1 MRFGLLLILLLFA
14 GCQGERD
21 LVDESKKPSPSSLD
35 LEPLHVAIEP
45 TLLPV
50 IKEEL
55 YGRWKI
61 TSLNNWGSG
70 DDIWF
75 TDDTTLFSFRCN
87 QMSVSGKL
95 SSEGKWHV
103 PLESFATTEAGCQ
116 GEKGEQDKALLSL
129 MIGPTNIERIGTS
142 LNGFKFFT
150 DDHVMMIERIGSGS
164 NIRPLSNDVLIG
176 QWDVLRFDDFVPKS
190 RLNVEGKRWASV
202 DFYKETRRRNALA
215 AGLYIGCN
223 GSGNA
228 VRLNIETWPHALDYV
243 PIDHDRVRTD
253 MGCSPEQQLRDNQFF
268 ELFLQSPKI
277 MRLGEYRL
285 RLWIDEHEL
294 ILEKSEFGQI
304 RNQIRDFKMI
314 EGKWHITMVNNAGY
328 GLGGNYFTP
337 EPLVISKSKIQYGDI
352 SPYLKTPTIWGGKIK
367 GNVVGNLAAHNCGEY
382 PSTSLTGKEA
392 ALKEYALCVVLRVM
406 TGEPIAE
413 PTHLPDQ
420 FQLTLDDY
428 RLTLV
433 RAEALNF
440 SDSKIE
446 R

>member
-1 MRFGLLLILLLFA
+1 MLRFGLLFILLLLA

-21 LVDESKKPSPSSLD
+21 LVEEKEKPSLLD
-35 LEPLHVAIEP
+35 SPALQNAIEP
-45 TLLPV
+45 TPLPV
-50 IKEEL
+50 IKEGL

-70 DDIWF
+70 NYIWF
-75 TDDTTLFSFRCN
+75 TDETTLFSFRCN
-87 QMSVSGKL
+87 EMSVSGKL

-103 PLESFATTEAGCQ
+103 PLERFATTEAGCQ

-129 MIGPTNIERIGTS
+129 MIGPSNIERIGTS
-142 LNGFKFFT
+142 LNSFKFFT

-164 NIRPLSNDVLIG
+164 NNRPLSHDVLIG

-202 DFYKETRRRNALA
+202 DFYTETRRRNALA

-228 VRLNIETWPHALDYV
+228 VRLNVEAWPHALDYV

-253 MGCSPEQQLRDNQFF
+253 MGCSPEQQLRDNRFF

-285 RLWIDEHEL
+285 RLWTEEHEL
-294 ILEKSEFGQI
+294 ILEKSEFGQM
-304 RNQIRDFKMI
+304 RNQIRDFKVI
-314 EGKWHITMVNNAGY
+314 EGKWHITMVNKAGY

-337 EPLVISKSKIQYGDI
+337 EPFVISKSKIQYGDI
-352 SPYLKTPTIWGGKIK
+352 SPYLKTPTICGGKIK
-367 GNVVGNLAAHNCGEY
+367 GNIVGNLAAHNCGED
-382 PSTSLTGKEA
+382 PSSSLTGRETA
-392 ALKEYALCVVLRVM
+392 IKEYALCVVLRVM

-413 PTHLPDQ
+413 PTHLPDH

-428 RLTLV
+428 RLTLM
-433 RAEALNF
+433 RSGTQDF
-440 SDSKIE
+440 SESKTE